1 MGAPHTMR
9 TNRMTGL
16 FVVLAMVLV
25 TIFQSAEAL
34 TSWEDPAAVVPE
46 APTEVANASPEMLL
60 EMYKQTQAELKD
72 AQAAKAK
79 ASKPADPKV
88 EVFCDKTTSP
98 GCAGAKVV
106 PKDGLNPVKVVTKKA
121 ASGKPVAAAKPKK
134 KEWSLE
140 SELAEVDEGLDEF
153 NEPEKDKFGFVVKA
167 KVKPTETTE
176 LLDAGIDPL
185 LVDDDV
191 EIPRKVH
198 HRHKIVGVDVA
209 SSEESFEE
217 KDDLTVGH
225 RRAVD
230 QLY

>member
-79 ASKPADPKV
+79 ATKPP
-88 EVFCDKTTSP
+88 P
-98 GCAGAKVV
+98 
-106 PKDGLNPVKVVTKKA
+106 LA
-121 ASGKPVAAAKPKK
+121 ARA
-134 KEWSLE
+134 
-140 SELAEVDEGLDEF
+140 
-153 NEPEKDKFGFVVKA
+153 
-167 KVKPTETTE
+167 
-176 LLDAGIDPL
+176 
-185 LVDDDV
+185 
-191 EIPRKVH
+191 PRSCL
-198 HRHKIVGVDVA
+198 RTA
-209 SSEESFEE
+209 STPS
-217 KDDLTVGH
+217 
-225 RRAVD
+225 R
-230 QLY
+230 

>member
-88 EVFCDKTTSP
+88 
-98 GCAGAKVV
+98 V

-121 ASGKPVAAAKPKK
+121 ASGKPVAAA
-134 KEWSLE
+134 
-140 SELAEVDEGLDEF
+140 
-153 NEPEKDKFGFVVKA
+153 
-167 KVKPTETTE
+167 
-176 LLDAGIDPL
+176 
-185 LVDDDV
+185 
-191 EIPRKVH
+191 
-198 HRHKIVGVDVA
+198 
-209 SSEESFEE
+209 
-217 KDDLTVGH
+217 
-225 RRAVD
+225 
-230 QLY
+230 

>member
-106 PKDGLNPVKVVTKKA
+106 PNDGLNPVKVVTKKA
-121 ASGKPVAAAKPKK
+121 ASGKPKK

>member
-1 MGAPHTMR
+1 MGA
-9 TNRMTGL
+9 
-16 FVVLAMVLV
+16 
-25 TIFQSAEAL
+25 
-34 TSWEDPAAVVPE
+34 
-46 APTEVANASPEMLL
+46 
-60 EMYKQTQAELKD
+60 KK
-72 AQAAKAK
+72 K
-79 ASKPADPKV
+79 
-88 EVFCDKTTSP
+88 
-98 GCAGAKVV
+98 
-106 PKDGLNPVKVVTKKA
+106 PVKKKKKKA
-121 ASGKPVAAAKPKK
+121 AKKKPVKKKKKAAKVKDAFSKLDKNHDGKITRNELDKNKDGKVSKKEISDVVKGIKSAAKKKETKSSAKNKETKKKETKKKETKKKETKKKPK

-209 SSEESFEE
+209 EAEESFEE